1 MNLIAFSCRH
11 RGIFAGFAM
20 LLMALVAAV
29 PLAMAA
35 ESPVAVATV
44 PTYGNDPAHGATAA
58 IHGTTIYYEIYGK
71 GEPLLLLHGN
81 GQSIAALDKQI
92 AFFSRRWRVIV
103 VDSRGHGNS
112 GWGKGRLTY
121 DQMAEDM
128 STLLES
134 LGIESA
140 NVVGWS
146 DGGNV
151 GLILA
156 IRHPAQV
163 TRLATMGALITP
175 DGAYQWAQDWVG
187 KQVVSAQARIDAGDK
202 TRPWPHYLQLLDL
215 LGKQPQVAVSE
226 LKKITAPTLIMAA
239 DKDVI
244 RPDHSQLIFEAIP
257 KAQLVIFPG
266 ATHFIPAENPA
277 MFNQTVETFL
287 TAPFARPDTRDLFR

>member
-1 MNLIAFSCRH
+1 MRQTLNSSRHRHVIACLGLLMLSLATSTSIAF
-11 RGIFAGFAM
+11 AAD
-20 LLMALVAAV
+20 AAPAAAV
-29 PLAMAA
+29 G
-35 ESPVAVATV
+35 
-44 PTYGNDPAHGATAA
+44 YGNDPAHGATAA
-58 IHGTTIYYEIYGK
+58 INDTTIYYETYGQ

-92 AFFSRRWRVIV
+92 AFFAKHWRVIA
-103 VDSRGHGNS
+103 VDSRGHGKS

-121 DQMAEDM
+121 DQMAEDI
-128 STLLES
+128 SVLLDT
-134 LGIESA
+134 LGIKSA

-175 DGAYQWAQDWVG
+175 DGAYPWAQDWVG
-187 KQVVSAQARIDAGDK
+187 KQVVSTQARIDAGDT
-202 TRPWPHYLQLLDL
+202 TRPWANYLQLLDL
-215 LGKQPQVAVSE
+215 LGKQPQVAVAE
-226 LKKITAPTLIMAA
+226 LKKITAPTLVMAA

-244 RPDHSQLIFEAIP
+244 RAEHSQLIFETIP

-266 ATHFIPAENPA
+266 ATHFIPADNAPL
-277 MFNQTVETFL
+277 FNQTVETFL
-287 TAPFARPDTRDLFR
+287 TAPFVRPDTRDMFR